1 MHEELLTAPEA
12 NVPVTAATSAT
23 GTENAHADAQND
35 DHGTLTHEGA
45 HAAGPH
51 ISLKADPIF
60 HIGGFPVT
68 NSLFLSVIILLLGAA
83 IATVAKKRFRMIPG
97 TLQNLFEM
105 FLEFLLSI
113 MDSVFGERRLS
124 EKYLPLI
131 ATIFLFVLFS
141 NWFGLL
147 PGVGSLTIGEHAI
160 PLLRAPS
167 ADLNFTLGLAIVAVI
182 AANLFGI
189 ITLGFFK
196 HAGKFFSFKN
206 PIAFF
211 IGIIELVSEIA
222 KMISFSFRLFG
233 NIFAGEVLLA
243 IIAYLAPY
251 VLPVPFLGLEVFVGL
266 IQALIFSMLTIVFIA
281 LAIADHD
288 AHETHDVM
296 PQKAH

>member
-1 MHEELLTAPEA
+1 MKYSMHETPDHESASASLATTTASSSVPAEHHEA
-12 NVPVTAATSAT
+12 EAS
-23 GTENAHADAQND
+23 H
-35 DHGTLTHEGA
+35 
-45 HAAGPH
+45 GPH

-60 HIGGFPVT
+60 HVGSFPVT
-68 NSLFLSVIILLLGAA
+68 NSLFLSFIILVLFVG
-83 IATVAKKRFRMIPG
+83 IATIARNSFKIIPG
-97 TLQNLFEM
+97 KLQNLFEM
-105 FLEFLLSI
+105 FLDFLLSI

-147 PGVGSLTIGEHAI
+147 PGVGSFIIGPHGT

-167 ADLNFTLGLAIVAVI
+167 ADLNFTLALAIISVI
-182 AANLFGI
+182 AANLFGF
-189 ITLGFFK
+189 ITLGFAK

-206 PIAFF
+206 PITFF
-211 IGIIELVSEIA
+211 IGLIELVSEIA

-243 IIAYLAPY
+243 IIAFLAPY
-251 VLPVPFLGLEVFVGL
+251 ILPVPFLGLEVFVGL

-281 LAIADHD
+281 LATADHD
-288 AHETHDVM
+288 AHDEKHART
-296 PQKAH
+296 K

>member
-1 MHEELLTAPEA
+1 MHETAEPQVNSGE
-12 NVPVTAATSAT
+12 AATS
-23 GTENAHADAQND
+23 GTTTLV
-35 DHGTLTHEGA
+35 GTTHETA
-45 HAAGPH
+45 EATGPH

-60 HIGGFPVT
+60 HLGSFPVT
-68 NSLFLSVIILLLGAA
+68 NSLLLSFVILVLFLG
-83 IATVAKKRFRMIPG
+83 IATTARKSFRMIPG
-97 TLQNLFEM
+97 KLQNLFEM

-147 PGVGSLTIGEHAI
+147 PGVGSIIIGPHAT

-167 ADLNFTLGLAIVAVI
+167 ADLNFTLALAIISVI

-196 HAGKFFSFKN
+196 HIGKFFSFKN
-206 PIAFF
+206 PITFF

-243 IIAYLAPY
+243 IIAFLAPY
-251 VLPVPFLGLEVFVGL
+251 ILPVPFLGLEVFVGL

-281 LAIADHD
+281 LATADHSEHEE
-288 AHETHDVM
+288 AHATH
-296 PQKAH
+296 